1 MVNQKIRT
9 LKNLSQ
15 SRNTVTQQVWVIR
28 DLTELDLVRSQ
39 WEKTANTGRS
49 LFYFSC
55 YLNEFDK
62 TNQETNSKRL

>member
-28 DLTELDLVRSQ
+28 DLTELDLVQLQ
-39 WEKTANTGRS
+39 WEK
-49 LFYFSC
+49 
-55 YLNEFDK
+55 
-62 TNQETNSKRL
+62 NSKHWTPFFILFLLLFKWIW